1 MPEWK
6 LDPAAVRKT
15 ARAVPGCVED
25 SSLEG
30 DTVMS
35 FLVGLDSKDT
45 ANLARINVY
54 TVTGTIGTCRVLEG
68 QVREIFKRNVSS
80 VSALK
85 RMLTNPPLL
94 TTVGDTLNDG
104 AAAGGG
110 NESLPDK
117 MELAE
122 VGMCILLSD
131 KEKLQHHLESC
142 VDAAREKDQDV
153 SGMDFEFGLPKKV
166 MKQVEQCLTDIL
178 SMGKYVTCVATNGKG
193 AVFLYGH
200 GGVAYTPG
208 IPKHLHQKLKQLKH
222 GRAST
227 LTTDTRPS
235 YVALGTRDRYYVQ
248 FHDGSADWKGPKA
261 LDKLLKN
268 CRLAPRSVAF
278 GEKYDSYFVVFE
290 DGSWECNDIPE
301 ELNDK
306 LADRVDH
313 PDLVCVTMG
322 PSGAF
327 FLRAA
332 SGKMW
337 WGGISEELDIMIQ
350 SLLETD
356 RYLNFIDFGEDSSY
370 FLSYD

>member
-1 MPEWK
+1 M
-6 LDPAAVRKT
+6 DPAAVRKT

-68 QVREIFKRNVSS
+68 RVREIFKRNVSS

-85 RMLTNPPLL
+85 RILTNPPLL
-94 TTVGDTLNDG
+94 TTVGDNLNDG

>member
-1 MPEWK
+1 M
-6 LDPAAVRKT
+6 AVRKT
-15 ARAVPGCVED
+15 ARTVPGCRED
-25 SSLEG
+25 GSLEN

-35 FLVGLDSKDT
+35 FLVGLDGNDPSQ
-45 ANLARINVY
+45 LARINVY
-54 TVTGTIGTCRVLEG
+54 ATTGTIGTCRVLQG

-80 VSALK
+80 LNAL
-85 RMLTNPPLL
+85 RRIMSNPSSL
-94 TTVGDTLNDG
+94 TTVGETLDG
-104 AAAGGG
+104 AAGA

-131 KEKLQHHLESC
+131 KEKLQHHLESA
-142 VDAAREKDQDV
+142 VHAAREKEDV

-178 SMGKYVTCVATNGKG
+178 NMGKFVTCVATNGKG
-193 AVFLYGH
+193 AIFLYGH

-208 IPKHLHQKLKQLKH
+208 IPKQLHQKLKQLKH
-222 GRAST
+222 GRASSSSSNA
-227 LTTDTRPS
+227 DTRPS
-235 YVALGTRDRYYVQ
+235 YVALGTRERYYVA
-248 FHDGSADWKGPKA
+248 FHDGTADWKGPKA
-261 LDKLLKN
+261 LEKCLKN
-268 CRLAPRSVAF
+268 CRSTPRSVAF
-278 GEKYDSYFVVFE
+278 GDTYNSYFVVFE
-290 DGSWECNDIPE
+290 DGTWECNDIPE

-306 LADRVDH
+306 LADRLDH

-322 PSGAF
+322 PSGAW

-337 WGGISEELDIMIQ
+337 WGGISEELDYMIQ
-350 SLLETD
+350 NLLETD